1 MPKGTEV
8 HVGFF
13 WPQSKQTYPT
23 IQVSMAGAVCAGRI
37 SARGLPRLALLA
49 GFVFNFSKIF
59 SDCCFVA
66 RPLMLTQTVRNRR
79 LACA

>member
-13 WPQSKQTYPT
+13 WPQSKHICPEYRRSVLLCPSIHRRSQPT
-23 IQVSMAGAVCAGRI
+23 
-37 SARGLPRLALLA
+37 LLA
-49 GFVFNFSKIF
+49 GLDFNFSNIF

-66 RPLMLTQTVRNRR
+66 RPLMLGGRR
-79 LACA
+79 RCAFFSFVLASR